1 MNSAIRKVEEW
12 YTGDGWYADGPS
24 FAFDY
29 YSSYVFHPMYL
40 ETLQA
45 MKDAKV
51 RSRIDYGKYYDRALK
66 RAQKYS
72 LILERF
78 ISPEGTFLYSV
89 VPFLTVWQLCN
100 LWL

>member
-1 MNSAIRKVEEW
+1 
-12 YTGDGWYADGPS
+12 
-24 FAFDY
+24 
-29 YSSYVFHPMYL
+29 
-40 ETLQA
+40 

-78 ISPEGTFLYSV
+78 ISPEGTFPVFGRSIPYRMATMQPLALRRKQCSG
-89 VPFLTVWQLCN
+89 TLCIDCGDETYVCQ
-100 LWL
+100 WTQF